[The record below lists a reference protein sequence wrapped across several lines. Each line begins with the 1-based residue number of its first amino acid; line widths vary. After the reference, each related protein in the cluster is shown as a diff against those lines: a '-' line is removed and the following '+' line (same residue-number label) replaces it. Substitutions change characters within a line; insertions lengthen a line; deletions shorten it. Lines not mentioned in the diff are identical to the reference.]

1 MDQIAEQ
8 LKAEIVSLEEYIRTT
23 EERLR
28 VAGWVSELL
37 GPFDRVE
44 HDLDEDELKSV
55 VTALHQAR
63 FQFSIN
69 GRLSGRIDEILERY
83 ESLVADLRLSGRAV
97 SSLPARDPDEPEPE
111 FQESDTAASLFT
123 VGTEDEEAESL
134 EFFTGEVDEGLA
146 LDQDDSAGALFDA
159 VPPYPEEPASAPES
173 LLLTDAALPPQGRSR
188 PSKSGRSIPPSP
200 RPTRQPPPGAAGEP
214 FAAPESQVVEEDAL
228 PAAGSAEELFTEQ
241 NDPEDSPRRGTAE
254 AASPRRRRMPE
265 PVADP
270 ESAPGHQ
277 APRQPVQPVPPA
289 RRRAQ
294 TDQAPEPRPVERY
307 QPSDTEL
314 AGPVDIFSA
323 KVGLDDLLT
332 RMGIGIPANDR
343 VELDHLLHNRLM
355 DRTFAALRTA
365 EAFEKQYVLIPRLS
379 RLIHDGKVCP
389 CTLKTLAKVFTGMFG
404 NIQDLIQFRSFPFLT
419 REAPEPGWAL
429 VTPEAPK
436 ETLGKTYM
444 EQNQYLR
451 YLAATVGVPSHLVR
465 RRTLVEAVYD
475 LIVSRMVLGDPWQR
489 RTSDWT
495 ATGTSKTDFVCVFF
509 SDQGIRLRDL
519 PRTTKNRALGLSP
532 NW

>member
-1 MDQIAEQ
+1 VDQIAEQ

-28 VAGWVSELL
+28 VTGWISELL
-37 GPFDRVE
+37 GPFSRVE
-44 HDLDEDELKSV
+44 HDLDEDELKAV

-63 FQFSIN
+63 FQFSVN
-69 GRLSGRIDEILERY
+69 GQFSGRIDEILERY
-83 ESLVADLRLSGRAV
+83 ESLVADLRPSGRAAAT
-97 SSLPARDPDEPEPE
+97 LPARDPDEPEPE

-123 VGTEDEEAESL
+123 AGIEDEEAESL
-134 EFFTGEVDEGLA
+134 EFFT
-146 LDQDDSAGALFDA
+146 DQ
-159 VPPYPEEPASAPES
+159 PASSDPALPAGDPGDLFAADTAVASPADPKEAPES
-173 LLLTDAALPPQGRSR
+173 P
-188 PSKSGRSIPPSP
+188 
-200 RPTRQPPPGAAGEP
+200 
-214 FAAPESQVVEEDAL
+214 VVEEDAL
-228 PAAGSAEELFTEQ
+228 PLAGSAEELFAGQE
-241 NDPEDSPRRGTAE
+241 DPGDSSRRRTAE
-254 AASPRRRRMPE
+254 AEAPRRRRMPE
-265 PVADP
+265 PTADP
-270 ESAPGHQ
+270 GSVPGHR
-277 APRQPVQPVPPA
+277 APKHPAQPVPPV

-294 TDQAPEPRPVERY
+294 TEQAPEARSGERY

-355 DRTFAALRTA
+355 DRTFAALRSA

-379 RLIHDGKVCP
+379 RLIHDGQVCP
-389 CTLKTLAKVFTGMFG
+389 CTLKTLAKLFTGMFG

-429 VTPEAPK
+429 VTPESPR

-451 YLAATVGVPSHLVR
+451 YLAATIGVPSHLVR
-465 RRTLVEAVYD
+465 RRTLVETVYD

-489 RTSDWT
+489 RTLDWT
-495 ATGTSKTDFVCVFF
+495 STGTSKTDFVCVYF
-509 SDQGIRLRDL
+509 SDQGIRLRDV
-519 PRTTKNRALGLSP
+519 PRTTKNRALGFSP